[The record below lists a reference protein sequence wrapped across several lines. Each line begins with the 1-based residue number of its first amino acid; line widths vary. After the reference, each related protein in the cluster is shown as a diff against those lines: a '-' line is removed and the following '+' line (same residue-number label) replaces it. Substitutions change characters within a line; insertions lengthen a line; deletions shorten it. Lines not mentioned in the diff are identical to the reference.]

1 MKKSMSNHI
10 NYINNRIII
19 CSLILRYELKLP
31 MVDCCFKFF
40 SPSVIAL
47 NIHLLCRVTSEY
59 LPPERKSVFF
69 PPVGSD

>member
-10 NYINNRIII
+10 NYTNNRIIL
-19 CSLILRYELKLP
+19 CSLILRYELELP

-40 SPSVIAL
+40 SPFVIAL
-47 NIHLLCRVTSEY
+47 NIHLLFHITSDY

-69 PPVGSD
+69 PRVGGD